1 MSGTTFSMQ
10 SGLNRT
16 EKREVKKRIEKIYN
30 KEVSET
36 FEEGF
41 LDECSIDV
49 KEGRIYLG
57 DEYTDVMETLNK
69 INRDLRL
76 KKLGRIT
83 GDEESK

>member
-16 EKREVKKRIEKIYN
+16 EKREILRKIKQIYN
-30 KEVSET
+30 EEVTNT

-49 KEGRIYLG
+49 KEERIYLG
-57 DEYTDVMETLNK
+57 GDYTEVMNTLNK
-69 INRDLRL
+69 TNRDLRL
-76 KKLGRIT
+76 KKLNRVN
-83 GDEESK
+83 